1 MHYVMSAP
9 SYKISPKSDNPP
21 LSIDDIQQ
29 FLRPV
34 LGAALKELLV
44 LWGEWTELNLHQVCA
59 EHRLA
64 VDIDIHGYLHI
75 QGGPKT
81 NHIKSV

>member
-44 LWGEWTELNLHQVCA
+44 L
-59 EHRLA
+59 
-64 VDIDIHGYLHI
+64 
-75 QGGPKT
+75 
-81 NHIKSV
+81 